1 VVTNAMHGIAFNL
14 ADVFALTGDA
24 LLLSA
29 VVLHGVRHRAH
40 LGAPVRT

>member
-1 VVTNAMHGIAFNL
+1 VIAFNL

-29 VVLHGVRHRAH
+29 AVTYGLRHRSG
-40 LGAPVRT
+40 LRELI